1 MPDPVQVTIG
11 DITATLQPVGITR
24 AAGLA
29 IDVEDP
35 RAKDP
40 SYVLAV
46 SAACLRAAWPE
57 DVKWP
62 ARKRPRKHKLGSDVA
77 DYGEAV
83 LDELYPAS
91 GMTLAALGEQLAKAR
106 AWVVVSAVT
115 EQEVSTAADFSQ
127 DREDSAD

>member
-1 MPDPVQVTIG
+1 MPEPVQVSIG
-11 DITATLQPVGITR
+11 SVTATLQPVGISR
-24 AAGLA
+24 AASLA
-29 IDVEDP
+29 ISHDDP
-35 RAKDP
+35 RAADP
-40 SYVLAV
+40 GFVLAV

-57 DVKWP
+57 DVAWP
-62 ARKRPRKHKLGSDVA
+62 ARKRPRAMKLGADVA
-77 DYGEAV
+77 EYGAGI